1 LQFVELRADNRLRL
15 HRRKLFAHV
24 LSLKRQGSTAPEGA
38 GERDTISGMS
48 RKAQKV
54 LEEAL
59 TLPPPERADLAATLL
74 DSLDEQEDEG
84 VEEAWAREIERR
96 IQEVESGAVKMIP
109 WSEARRRLRAR
120 LDAARRP

>member
-1 LQFVELRADNRLRL
+1 
-15 HRRKLFAHV
+15 
-24 LSLKRQGSTAPEGA
+24 
-38 GERDTISGMS
+38 MS

-96 IQEVESGAVKMIP
+96 IQEVESGAVKMLP

>member
-1 LQFVELRADNRLRL
+1 MIQRGVSG
-15 HRRKLFAHV
+15 H
-24 LSLKRQGSTAPEGA
+24 
-38 GERDTISGMS
+38 RDTIRRMS
-48 RKAQKV
+48 RKAEKV

-59 TLPPPERADLAATLL
+59 TLSPPERADLAASLL

-84 VEEAWAREIERR
+84 VEQAWAREIERR